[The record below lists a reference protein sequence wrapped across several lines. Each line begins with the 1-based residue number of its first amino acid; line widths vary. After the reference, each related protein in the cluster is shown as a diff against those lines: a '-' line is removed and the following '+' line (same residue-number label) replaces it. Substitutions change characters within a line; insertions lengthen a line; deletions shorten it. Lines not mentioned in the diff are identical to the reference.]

1 MVKNTKNY
9 NLSKNLK
16 GDYTDYFNKIIG
28 GDMAKKIQRTK
39 KLLDLFDATNNGV
52 IYTQKKTHKGGAI
65 DKDGMDGADKTAL
78 NTCAIFGYSDK
89 VLDICKTPTV
99 VNDFKLLRNTISI
112 MDKEYSTA
120 KKYIYC
126 NFNID
131 SKCDKV
137 DKKRNIDDIILEYYF
152 KNKKLPDNTKYG
164 TYSISYDLILGP
176 NLKHYIDTY
185 TQPHDINDIN
195 ILNHDEHGRYKIS
208 ELKDVGNRPKSVT
221 NQEGESVTKQD
232 FSHSGYNKEIVQ
244 AYEKNYIDNIKNLPK
259 FMEKQYEF
267 MHKMSIT
274 YKIIINDYTKKSCF
288 HFYSAYASKMIS
300 EENLKTY
307 IMNQDGEWVKTYD
320 TTYADKYNVSPVKFG
335 FGDSF
340 FKQIFD
346 VIGKHRFN
354 AAIIKDILKTNTTL
368 LEKYGNGVTNI
379 DQYWQFLEDNKI
391 DRAEPNSLSIFSDL
405 TPPEWDK
412 VMRQFINDID
422 NIIAGAPPCE
432 TDIYCY
438 RAVGFDYIKLH
449 EMDDTLITGGPNIY
463 RINEGTYIN
472 TRIGSLSLNY
482 GSSERYLGIDETTG
496 KKTGTM
502 YRAVIN
508 TGVNVLYIPSLSYA
522 SDEFEILHASYAIFL
537 DKHDNYKCYNNKKN
551 KYGILSYEQD
561 QFNSALVG
569 LAGYAR
575 HINNKTF
582 DKIGDAV
589 KNLLT
594 DIQKDIQTER
604 TSSIKN
610 LYHKHFDDLKI
621 IAKTNQNI
629 KTIIEEAK
637 EKVLE
642 YKNDNPLTNK
652 SVDFDIK
659 NFEKYLIEPE
669 ASGSKIGGKRS
680 SKK

>member
-65 DKDGMDGADKTAL
+65 DKDGIDGADKTAL
-78 NTCAIFGYSDK
+78 NTCAILGYSDE
-89 VLDICKTPTV
+89 VLDICKINTI
-99 VNDFKLLRNTISI
+99 VNDFKRLRNTISI
-112 MDKEYSTA
+112 MDIEYSTA

-126 NFNID
+126 NFNR
-131 SKCDKV
+131 KCETV
-137 DKKRNIDDIILEYYF
+137 DKKRNIDDIYLEYYF
-152 KNKKLPDNTKYG
+152 KNGKLPNNTLN
-164 TYSISYDLILGP
+164 TNYSISHDLILGP
-176 NLKHYIDTY
+176 NLKDYIDTHK
-185 TQPHDINDIN
+185 QPHDINDIN
-195 ILNHDEHGRYKIS
+195 ILNHDIHGRYKIS
-208 ELKDVGNRPKSVT
+208 ELKDVGKRAKSVT
-221 NQEGESVTKQD
+221 NQEGESVKKQD

-244 AYEKNYIDNIKNLPK
+244 AYEKNYIDNIRNLPK

-274 YKIIINDYTKKSCF
+274 NKIIINDYTKKSCF

-300 EENLKTY
+300 EENLQKY
-307 IMNQDGEWVKTYD
+307 IIPQTGEWVGTYD
-320 TTYADKYNVSPVKFG
+320 TTYEDEHNQSPVKFG

-346 VIGKHRFN
+346 VIGMDKFN
-354 AAIIKDILKTNTTL
+354 AKIKVILKTNTTL
-368 LEKYGNGVTNI
+368 LNKYGDDGVTNI
-379 DQYWQFLEDNKI
+379 DQYWQFLEDNEI
-391 DRAEPNSLSIFSDL
+391 DRAEPNSKSIFSDL
-405 TPPEWDK
+405 THPEWDK

-449 EMDDTLITGGPNIY
+449 EKDDTLITSGLNIY
-463 RINEGTYIN
+463 RINKETYIN

-482 GSSERYLGIDETTG
+482 DSSERYLGIDKKTG

-594 DIQKDIQTER
+594 DIQKDIQTDR

-629 KTIIEEAK
+629 KTIVEEAK
-637 EKVLE
+637 EKVVE
-642 YKNDNPLTNK
+642 YEYDNPLTNTG
-652 SVDFDIK
+652 VDFDI
-659 NFEKYLIEPE
+659 ERLEQYLEPE
-669 ASGSKIGGKRS
+669 TSKTGGKRSAKRS

>member
-52 IYTQKKTHKGGAI
+52 IYTQKKTHKGGA
-65 DKDGMDGADKTAL
+65 DKTAL
-78 NTCAIFGYSDK
+78 NTCAILGYSDK
-89 VLDICKTPTV
+89 VLDICKTPTI
-99 VNDFKLLRNTISI
+99 VNGFIHLRNIISDLKDYQKDI
-112 MDKEYSTA
+112 IYSQFSRNLRDY
-120 KKYIYC
+120 K
-126 NFNID
+126 
-131 SKCDKV
+131 DKV
-137 DKKRNIDDIILEYYF
+137 KETRNIDDIILEFYLKNDRMPGPDDF
-152 KNKKLPDNTKYG
+152 KFDVVNMLD
-164 TYSISYDLILGP
+164 D
-176 NLKHYIDTY
+176 NLKAYIDTHK
-185 TQPHDINDIN
+185 TKQEIKIN
-195 ILNHDEHGRYKIS
+195 ILKHDKHGKYKIS
-208 ELKDVGNRPKSVT
+208 DLKDVGNRAKSVT
-221 NQEGESVTKQD
+221 NQEGESDWIQD

-244 AYEKNYIDNIKNLPK
+244 AYEKNYIDNIINLPK

-267 MHKMSIT
+267 MYKMSIT
-274 YKIIINDYTKKSCF
+274 NKIIINDYTKKSCF

-300 EENLKTY
+300 EENLQKY
-307 IMNQDGEWVKTYD
+307 IIPQTGEWVGEYNT
-320 TTYADKYNVSPVKFG
+320 KYEDEHNKSPVKFG

-346 VIGKHRFN
+346 VIGKHKFN
-354 AAIIKDILKTNTTL
+354 AKIKDILKTNTTL
-368 LEKYGNGVTNI
+368 LENYDNGVTKI
-379 DQYWQFLEDNKI
+379 DQYWQFLEDNNI

-405 TPPEWDK
+405 TRPEWDK

-422 NIIAGAPPCE
+422 NIIAGAPQCE

-449 EMDDTLITGGPNIY
+449 EKEDALITGGPNIY

-482 GSSERYLGIDETTG
+482 DSSERYLGIDKTTG
-496 KKTGTM
+496 KKIGTM

-575 HINNKTF
+575 HINRGTF

-594 DIQKDIQTER
+594 DIQKDIQTDG
-604 TSSIKN
+604 TSSIKK

-621 IAKTNQNI
+621 IANTNQNI

-642 YKNDNPLTNK
+642 YEYDNPLTNK
-652 SVDFDIK
+652 SVDFDIE
-659 NFEKYLIEPE
+659 NLEKYLIEPE
-669 ASGSKIGGKRS
+669 TSKKGGKRS

>member
-52 IYTQKKTHKGGAI
+52 IYTQKKTHKGGA
-65 DKDGMDGADKTAL
+65 DKTAL
-78 NTCAIFGYSDK
+78 NTCAILGYSDK
-89 VLDICKTPTV
+89 VLDICNTPTL
-99 VNDFKLLRNTISI
+99 VNDFIHLRNTISL
-112 MDKEYSTA
+112 MNTTYKSS
-120 KKYIYC
+120 KKYMYSFYG
-126 NFNID
+126 ND
-131 SKCDKV
+131 MT
-137 DKKRNIDDIILEYYF
+137 RNEDDIFLQYYF
-152 KNKKLPDNTKYG
+152 EKSKFPAPSFN
-164 TYSISYDLILGP
+164 YSIEDEKILGP
-176 NLKHYIDTY
+176 NLKDYIDR
-185 TQPHDINDIN
+185 HKRKHNEKDIN
-195 ILNHDEHGRYKIS
+195 ILNHDEHGKYKIS
-208 ELKDVGNRPKSVT
+208 DLKKVGMRAKSDT

-244 AYEKNYIDNIKNLPK
+244 AYEKKYIDNIKNLPE
-259 FMEKQYEF
+259 FMKEQYEF
-267 MHKMSIT
+267 MQSMSIT
-274 YKIIINDYTKKSCF
+274 DKIIINDYTKKSCF

-307 IMNQDGEWVKTYD
+307 IIPKDGSWVGKYD
-320 TTYADKYNVSPVKFG
+320 TEYVDKYNNSPVKFG

-346 VIGKHRFN
+346 VIGMNRFN
-354 AAIIKDILKTNTTL
+354 NKIKDILKTNTTL
-368 LEKYGNGVTNI
+368 LNKYGDGVTKI
-379 DQYWQFLEDNKI
+379 DQYWQFLENNEI

-405 TPPEWDK
+405 VEPREWDE

-422 NIIAGAPPCE
+422 NIIAGAPPCK

-438 RAVGFDYIKLH
+438 RAVGFDYINLH
-449 EMDDTLITGGPNIY
+449 KKDDALITGGPNIY

-482 GSSERYLGIDETTG
+482 DSSERYLGIDETTG

-537 DKHDNYKCYNNKKN
+537 DKQDNYKCYNNKKN

-575 HINNKTF
+575 HINNRTF
-582 DKIGDAV
+582 DKIGVAV

-594 DIQKDIQTER
+594 DIKQNTNL
-604 TSSIKN
+604 SIKG
-610 LYHKHFDDLKI
+610 LYHKHLEHFNESVVDTNNKIETIVKTAREQEVLKY
-621 IAKTNQNI
+621 
-629 KTIIEEAK
+629 
-637 EKVLE
+637 E
-642 YKNDNPLTNK
+642 YDNPQTNK
-652 SVDFDIK
+652 SVDFDIE
-659 NFEKYLIEPE
+659 NLEKYLVEPE
-669 ASGSKIGGKRS
+669 TSKIGGKRS
-680 SKK
+680 SKKK